1 MADPWTI
8 AAVVGA
14 PLLARMLGGGDQTID
29 TTQRQEIPKWLEELY
44 LKRIQMANNIYG
56 GNPSSFLSLF
66 GGNQPQN
73 INMGQAL
80 PKSMIKL
87 AQPNPLQKALGGG

>member
-1 MADPWTI
+1 MCWEALAI
-8 AAVVGA
+8 ASTPVI
-14 PLLARMLGGGDQTID
+14 ARMLSGGDQARDI
-29 TTQRQEIPKWLEELY
+29 TQRQEIPKWLEELY

-80 PKSMIKL
+80 PKSMINL

>member
-1 MADPWTI
+1 MCWEALAI
-8 AAVVGA
+8 ASTPVI
-14 PLLARMLGGGDQTID
+14 ARMLGGGDQARDI
-29 TTQRQEIPKWLEELY
+29 TQRQEIPKWLEELY

-80 PKSMIKL
+80 PKSMINL

>member
-1 MADPWTI
+1 MCWP
-8 AAVVGA
+8 AAAIVATPFFNLLPVGGNQA
-14 PLLARMLGGGDQTID
+14 ID
-29 TTQRQEIPKWLEELY
+29 ITQRQEIPKWLEELY
-44 LKRIQMANNIYG
+44 LKRIQTANNIYG

-80 PKSMIKL
+80 PKSMINL

>member
-1 MADPWTI
+1 MCWP
-8 AAVVGA
+8 AAAIVA
-14 PLLARMLGGGDQTID
+14 TPFLTRMLGGGDQAMD
-29 TTQRQEIPKWLEELY
+29 TTSRQEIPKWLEELY

-87 AQPNPLQKALGGG
+87 AQPNPLQEALGGG

>member
-1 MADPWTI
+1 MCWEALAI
-8 AAVVGA
+8 ASTPVI
-14 PLLARMLGGGDQTID
+14 ARMLGGGDQARD

-80 PKSMIKL
+80 PKSMINL

>member
-1 MADPWTI
+1 MGWEVATPFIPFIT
-8 AAVVGA
+8 
-14 PLLARMLGGGDQTID
+14 RMFGGGDQARDI
-29 TTQRQEIPKWLEELY
+29 TQRQEIPKWLEELY

-80 PKSMIKL
+80 PKSMINL